1 LSNPLPQNRAM
12 KKRFNSLL
20 GAKNERLITTFGP
33 AKLVSLP
40 DGSTALR
47 GGCAHDRTAAK
58 EWISL
63 FMHEAVP
70 RFQN

>member
-1 LSNPLPQNRAM
+1 M
-12 KKRFNSLL
+12 KKRFNSIL
-20 GAKNERLITTFGP
+20 GAKNERLITSFGP

-40 DGSTALR
+40 NGSTALR
-47 GGCAHDRTAAK
+47 GGGVQDRTAAK

-70 RFQN
+70 HVSN